1 MRQKC
6 CVLLRLQPMQACVWG
21 VTGHER
27 IAIASAYRSFN
38 GVTESPQLR
47 KPSRPCT
54 GFTRATC
61 VAFADIDHFKRL
73 NDSYGHDTGDRA
85 LRLFAR
91 VLQEALRPGDMVVR
105 FGGGVS
111 KYR

>member
-1 MRQKC
+1 MSESQLQARTDPLTG
-6 CVLLRLQPMQACVWG
+6 LLNRRSLENQA
-21 VTGHER
+21 
-27 IAIASAYRSFN
+27 A
-38 GVTESPQLR
+38 
-47 KPSRPCT
+47 
-54 GFTRATC
+54 RAQALPEPAF

-91 VLQEALRPGDMVVR
+91 VLQEALRPGDMVGR